1 MDGVRRVGDWEL
13 VFASSLNHMHHDVPR
28 GEGGG
33 PDTEIRFSFI
43 RSLWPFCFGKR
54 CFRSEGK
61 SCFSKQFYPGFD
73 FTLLFVCFLV

>member
-33 PDTEIRFSFI
+33 PDTETDSV
-43 RSLWPFCFGKR
+43 L
-54 CFRSEGK
+54 
-61 SCFSKQFYPGFD
+61 
-73 FTLLFVCFLV
+73 